1 MIQLTMI
8 DAYCLILNIIDLSF
22 FTVLKKREYRPKI
35 ELILC
40 DIPFMW
46 NLKTNDINKL
56 TKQKQIH
63 RLGEGMVAGSE
74 GKDGQKG

>member
-1 MIQLTMI
+1 
-8 DAYCLILNIIDLSF
+8 
-22 FTVLKKREYRPKI
+22 
-35 ELILC
+35 
-40 DIPFMW
+40 MW
-46 NLKTNDINKL
+46 NLKINDTNKL